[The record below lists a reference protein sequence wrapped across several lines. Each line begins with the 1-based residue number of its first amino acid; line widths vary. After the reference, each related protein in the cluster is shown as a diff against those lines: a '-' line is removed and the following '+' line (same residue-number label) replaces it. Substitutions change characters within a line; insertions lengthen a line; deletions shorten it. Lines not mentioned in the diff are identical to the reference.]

1 MTTKGPAQ
9 HHRAGPFNTS
19 NIVNNNDAI
28 IARKNDGQ
36 QLGRPAGRRQL
47 C

>member
-9 HHRAGPFNTS
+9 HHRAGPFNTQT
-19 NIVNNNDAI
+19 IVNNNDAI

-36 QLGRPAGRRQL
+36 QALPGRASTAS
-47 C
+47 